1 MFETVEQVGIGHPDK
16 VADRISD
23 AILDELLKQ
32 DANSR
37 VAVETLIK
45 DEKVVVAG
53 EITSTATIDICKIVE
68 SVFIEAGYEM
78 KPKVEINISKQSPD
92 IACGVDTGGA
102 GDQGIMVGYAINE
115 TDHYMPLAHEIATK
129 ILIRANMLRMT
140 GAFPYAKSDM
150 KSQVT
155 IDYENLRIDTIVVS
169 IQHEAEYNEKEFKE
183 FIIKYIIDPI
193 IADYKL
199 NKDYRCLINPTGA
212 FVIGGSVGDT
222 GLTGRKIIAD
232 SYGTVCSHGGGAYSG
247 KDPTKVDRS
256 GAYIARKIAKHIVA
270 SGMAEMAEVKLAF
283 AIGVVKPVSIDI
295 ECYDTE
301 NIDIEIIK
309 SVVRNE
315 FDLTPAGIIKEL
327 ELKKPIYRRLSSYG
341 HFGVNA
347 VDMPWEKLDKLGI
360 FKQVLEFHNKQ
371 EQIVEKCIRKYLGG
385 I

>member
-23 AILDELLKQ
+23 SILDELLKQ

-53 EITSTATIDICKIVE
+53 EITSTATIDIYKIVE
-68 SVFIEAGYEM
+68 SAFVEAGYDM
-78 KPKVEINISKQSPD
+78 KPKIEINISKQSPD

-102 GDQGIMVGYAINE
+102 GDQGVMVGYAIAE
-115 TDHYMPLAHEIATK
+115 TEHYMPLAHEIATK
-129 ILIRANMLRMT
+129 ILLRANMLRMT
-140 GAFPYAKSDM
+140 GTFQYAKSDM

-155 IDYENLRIDTIVVS
+155 MDNEKQRIDTIVVS
-169 IQHEAEYNEKEFKE
+169 IQHEADYNEKEFKD
-183 FIIKYIIDPI
+183 FITRYIIDPVV
-193 IADYKL
+193 ADYKL

-232 SYGTVCSHGGGAYSG
+232 SYGPVCSHGGGAYSG
-247 KDPTKVDRS
+247 KDPSKVDRS
-256 GAYIARKIAKHIVA
+256 GAYITRKIAKHIVA
-270 SGMAEMAEVKLAF
+270 SGMAEIAEVKLAF
-283 AIGVVKPVSIDI
+283 AIGVAKPVALDI
-295 ECYDTE
+295 ECYGTE

-309 SVVRNE
+309 ALVRNE

-327 ELKKPIYRRLSSYG
+327 ELKKPIYKRISAYG
-341 HFGVNA
+341 HFGINA
-347 VDMPWEKLDKLGI
+347 VDMPWEKLDKVGI
-360 FKQVLEFHNKQ
+360 FKQVLEFHTKQ
-371 EQIVEKCIRKYLGG
+371 EKIIEKCLEKYLGG
-385 I
+385 K